1 MEHLVRFMN
10 DAYYEPGAGNIA
22 DGAHQYSRQSGRT
35 RVVGQQERRVD
46 ARPLVTGAP
55 VYASEFE
62 QPNMLHAR
70 ILHSP
75 HAHANILSIDKSRA
89 LALAG
94 VYAVLTHEDLPHVA
108 HSTAGQPFPE
118 PSPYDAYVLDKR
130 VRYVGDWV
138 AFVAAETAAIA
149 EEALSL
155 IDVTYE
161 ILPAVFDLLTAMLP
175 GAPQLHEPDIT
186 HPSAGKKFGDIYDAE
201 HNIAA
206 HEEFGYGDFSAAMQ
220 EADLIVEGEYRVPY
234 ISHAVL
240 EPHVCTAYLDGYERL
255 IVVSSTQVPYHTR
268 RQLAAVLQLP
278 ISRIRVVKPRVGGG
292 VGSKQEMLLEPVAAF
307 LALQTRQPVHIEYS
321 RQEEFSAGRFR
332 HPVIMRMR
340 SGVKRG
346 GTLVAISMHSIG
358 NAGAYGTHSFT
369 VTRSTGHKTLCLY
382 RARAYRFQADAVY
395 TNLPIT
401 GAMRG
406 YGAPQGFFALE
417 SHMDEIAHRLKMDPL
432 ALRRKNHV
440 QKGDLD
446 PMEMEQVDGV
456 WRSKRQFRSC
466 GLPQCLELGAQAFGW
481 DAPFERG
488 DGRPIRRGRGL
499 ATAMQGSGVASFELG
514 GASIKLNEDGSFNV
528 MTGATDIGQ
537 GSDTI
542 LAQIAAEALGVGMDK
557 IVMHSVDT
565 DSSVFDYGSYA
576 SSTTYISG
584 GGVKLAAERVRQ
596 QILEVAGDMLDCA
609 PTDMTIIDGIISTP
623 RGPGPLTV
631 ADIANETLYGR
642 HRQQIMAKGDFR
654 TDDLPAPFYA
664 QFVEIEVDCETGQVR
679 VPRAVNVL
687 DLGKAIN
694 PTLATGQVEGAVAMA
709 LGYALSEEVTFDAE
723 GRVRNPGFVDYK
735 VMSTLDMPQMT
746 TILVEDTEY
755 TGPFGAKS
763 AGEVPTNGMAPAIV
777 NAIHDALDI
786 RIRDLPVTAEKILRA
801 LDGQKLAMQ

>member
-1 MEHLVRFMN
+1 MN
-10 DAYYEPGAGNIA
+10 NEYYEPGTGNIA
-22 DGAHQYSRQSGRT
+22 DAAHQQARQIGRT
-35 RVVGQQERRVD
+35 RVVGQNERRVD

-55 VYASEFE
+55 VYAAEFE

-70 ILHSP
+70 IMHSP
-75 HAHANILSIDKSRA
+75 HAHANIL
-89 LALAG
+89 
-94 VYAVLTHEDLPHVA
+94 
-108 HSTAGQPFPE
+108 GQPYPE
-118 PSPYDAYVLDKR
+118 SSPYDAYLLDNK

-138 AFVAAETAAIA
+138 AFVAAETSAIA
-149 EEALSL
+149 EEALKL
-155 IDVTYE
+155 IDVEYE
-161 ILPAVFDLLTAMLP
+161 VLPAVFDPLEAMRD
-175 GAPQLHEPDIT
+175 GAPQLHEPDTT
-186 HPSAGKKFGDIYDAE
+186 HPNTGKHFGEIYDATR
-201 HNIAA
+201 NIAA
-206 HEEFGYGDFSAAMQ
+206 HEEIRNGDFAAAIG
-220 EADLIVEGEYRVPY
+220 EADIVVEGEYRVPF

-240 EPHVCTAYLDGYERL
+240 EPHVCVAYLDGYERL

-292 VGSKQEMLLEPVAAF
+292 FGSKQEMLLEPVAAV
-307 LALQTRQPVHIEYS
+307 LAMKTRQPVRIEYS
-321 RQEEFSAGRFR
+321 RQEEFTAGRFR
-332 HPVIMRMR
+332 HPMIIRMR
-340 SGVKRG
+340 SGVKRD
-346 GTLVAISMHSIG
+346 GTLVALSMHSIG

-382 RARAYRFQADAVY
+382 RAKAYYFRADAIY

-417 SHMDEIAHRLKMDPL
+417 SHIDEIARQLKMDPL
-432 ALRRKNHV
+432 EFRRKNHV
-440 QKGDLD
+440 QKGDWD
-446 PMEMEQVDGV
+446 PMEMREEDGV
-456 WRSKRQFRSC
+456 SVSKRQFRSC
-466 GLPQCLELGAQAFGW
+466 GLPQCLERSAAAFGW
-481 DAPFERG
+481 DTPFERG
-488 DGRPIRRGRGL
+488 DGKPMRRGRGM

-584 GGVKLAAERVRQ
+584 GGVKVAAEQVRKQ
-596 QILEVAGDMLDCA
+596 VLDVAGDMLDCA
-609 PTDMTIIDGIISTP
+609 PEDMSIVDGIIYSP
-623 RGPGPLTV
+623 RGPSNLTV
-631 ADIANETLYGR
+631 ADIANETLYGK
-642 HRQQIMAKGDFR
+642 HRQQIMAKGDFW
-654 TDDLPAPFYA
+654 TDDSPAPFFA
-664 QFVEIEVDCETGQVR
+664 QFVEVEVDTETGQVR
-679 VPRAVNVL
+679 VTRAVNAL

-709 LGYALSEEVTFDAE
+709 LGYVLSEEVKFDE
-723 GRVRNPGFVDYK
+723 QGRVRNPGFVDYK

-763 AGEVPTNGMAPAIV
+763 AGEVPTNGMAPAV
-777 NAIHDALDI
+777 ANAIYDALGI
-786 RIRDLPVTAEKILRA
+786 RIRSLPITPEKILEA
-801 LDGQKLAMQ
+801 LDKQSWHS